1 MYVGT
6 VLGLFFFDTASNE
19 VPLCE
24 MFLAGR
30 NQHPPINALF
40 QDPIKGI
47 KDVNHTSSETIA
59 NCLKIKV
66 HFTKEVPLL
75 LQHNLANQGL
85 WLKVVVRSQ
94 ITFIVFLH
102 VWKDI
107 IINAIF
113 WETKGALVMG

>member
-1 MYVGT
+1 MQKIFTSLSNVSIYQHLHVCRHCSWT
-6 VLGLFFFDTASNE
+6 LFFDTASNE

-85 WLKVVVRSQ
+85 
-94 ITFIVFLH
+94 
-102 VWKDI
+102 
-107 IINAIF
+107 
-113 WETKGALVMG
+113 

>member
-1 MYVGT
+1 MHKSGT
-6 VLGLFFFDTASNE
+6 IFAGPAHWMLFLDANAIVDSASNE

-66 HFTKEVPLL
+66 HFTKEVPIL

-85 WLKVVVRSQ
+85 
-94 ITFIVFLH
+94 
-102 VWKDI
+102 
-107 IINAIF
+107 
-113 WETKGALVMG
+113 